1 MNFTVKNRWGV
12 SDFEPRSS
20 PGECVEAA
28 QVTGT
33 VVSHLV
39 QSAAVLKAEPVAS

>member
-1 MNFTVKNRWGV
+1 MDGGV
-12 SDFEPRSS
+12 SVFEPRSS

-33 VVSHLV
+33 AASHLL
-39 QSAAVLKAEPVAS
+39 QSAAVGKVEPVAS